1 MFNRLLSAMLV
12 ITYLTSCYVW
22 RSTTVSPQETLQVE
36 PRDRVR
42 VTQVDRT
49 RIVVYGPSIAN
60 DTLRGFSD
68 SKPHDPLDDI
78 PLAQVVELEVRESS
92 FVLTTTLVV
101 GVILGVGLG
110 LIALAVCT
118 SC

>member
-1 MFNRLLSAMLV
+1 MLKRLLSAILV
-12 ITYLTSCYVW
+12 IAYLTSCYVW
-22 RSTTVSPQETLQVE
+22 RSTTVSPQKTLQVKL
-36 PRDRVR
+36 PDRVR
-42 VTQVDRT
+42 VTQVDGT
-49 RIVVYGPSIAN
+49 AIVVYSPLIVA
-60 DTLRGFSD
+60 DTLRGLSD
-68 SKPHDPLDDI
+68 TTPHMPLDDI

-92 FVLTTTLVV
+92 LVLTTTLVV